1 MYVTSS
7 TLDGEC
13 KELKA
18 EDGDEDQSRQLTAC
32 AAWVQDHEEDAGE
45 LEDFV
50 MAQLS
55 SKTLKEDQN
64 QRDLR
69 SFFTP
74 TSSSLRNNFLE
85 NNEGVSERSK
95 IQKGV
100 MSVSG
105 SNAEQQIFV
114 LDSDDDDNM
123 SIKWDDVDDD
133 ALMSGA
139 ISLRIRTRYLVVR
152 DIR

>member
-1 MYVTSS
+1 M
-7 TLDGEC
+7 
-13 KELKA
+13 
-18 EDGDEDQSRQLTAC
+18 
-32 AAWVQDHEEDAGE
+32 
-45 LEDFV
+45 
-50 MAQLS
+50 
-55 SKTLKEDQN
+55 
-64 QRDLR
+64 
-69 SFFTP
+69 
-74 TSSSLRNNFLE
+74 E

-133 ALMSGA
+133 AVMSGA
-139 ISLRIRTRYLVVR
+139 ISLRIRARYLVVR

>member
-1 MYVTSS
+1 M
-7 TLDGEC
+7 
-13 KELKA
+13 
-18 EDGDEDQSRQLTAC
+18 
-32 AAWVQDHEEDAGE
+32 
-45 LEDFV
+45 
-50 MAQLS
+50 
-55 SKTLKEDQN
+55 
-64 QRDLR
+64 
-69 SFFTP
+69 
-74 TSSSLRNNFLE
+74 E

-133 ALMSGA
+133 AVMSGA
-139 ISLRIRTRYLVVR
+139 ISLRIRASYLVVR

>member
-1 MYVTSS
+1 M
-7 TLDGEC
+7 
-13 KELKA
+13 
-18 EDGDEDQSRQLTAC
+18 
-32 AAWVQDHEEDAGE
+32 
-45 LEDFV
+45 
-50 MAQLS
+50 
-55 SKTLKEDQN
+55 
-64 QRDLR
+64 
-69 SFFTP
+69 
-74 TSSSLRNNFLE
+74 E

-139 ISLRIRTRYLVVR
+139 ISLRIRARYLVVR

>member
-1 MYVTSS
+1 M
-7 TLDGEC
+7 
-13 KELKA
+13 
-18 EDGDEDQSRQLTAC
+18 
-32 AAWVQDHEEDAGE
+32 
-45 LEDFV
+45 
-50 MAQLS
+50 
-55 SKTLKEDQN
+55 
-64 QRDLR
+64 
-69 SFFTP
+69 
-74 TSSSLRNNFLE
+74 E

-139 ISLRIRTRYLVVR
+139 ISLRIRARYLVLR

>member
-1 MYVTSS
+1 M
-7 TLDGEC
+7 
-13 KELKA
+13 
-18 EDGDEDQSRQLTAC
+18 
-32 AAWVQDHEEDAGE
+32 
-45 LEDFV
+45 
-50 MAQLS
+50 
-55 SKTLKEDQN
+55 
-64 QRDLR
+64 
-69 SFFTP
+69 
-74 TSSSLRNNFLE
+74 E
-85 NNEGVSERSK
+85 NNEGVSEKSK

-123 SIKWDDVDDD
+123 SIKWDDVGDD

-139 ISLRIRTRYLVVR
+139 ISLRIRARYLVVR

>member
-1 MYVTSS
+1 M
-7 TLDGEC
+7 
-13 KELKA
+13 ELKA

-69 SFFTP
+69 SFFTT
-74 TSSSLRNNFLE
+74 TSSSRRNNFLE

-139 ISLRIRTRYLVVR
+139 ISLRIRARYLVVR
-152 DIR
+152 DNR

>member
-1 MYVTSS
+1 M
-7 TLDGEC
+7 
-13 KELKA
+13 
-18 EDGDEDQSRQLTAC
+18 
-32 AAWVQDHEEDAGE
+32 
-45 LEDFV
+45 
-50 MAQLS
+50 
-55 SKTLKEDQN
+55 
-64 QRDLR
+64 
-69 SFFTP
+69 
-74 TSSSLRNNFLE
+74 E
-85 NNEGVSERSK
+85 NNERVSERSK

-139 ISLRIRTRYLVVR
+139 ISLRIRARYLVVR

>member
-1 MYVTSS
+1 M
-7 TLDGEC
+7 
-13 KELKA
+13 
-18 EDGDEDQSRQLTAC
+18 
-32 AAWVQDHEEDAGE
+32 
-45 LEDFV
+45 
-50 MAQLS
+50 
-55 SKTLKEDQN
+55 
-64 QRDLR
+64 
-69 SFFTP
+69 
-74 TSSSLRNNFLE
+74 E

-139 ISLRIRTRYLVVR
+139 ISLRIRARYLVVR
-152 DIR
+152 DIRWE

>member
-1 MYVTSS
+1 M
-7 TLDGEC
+7 
-13 KELKA
+13 
-18 EDGDEDQSRQLTAC
+18 
-32 AAWVQDHEEDAGE
+32 
-45 LEDFV
+45 
-50 MAQLS
+50 
-55 SKTLKEDQN
+55 
-64 QRDLR
+64 
-69 SFFTP
+69 
-74 TSSSLRNNFLE
+74 E

-105 SNAEQQIFV
+105 SNVEQQIFV

-139 ISLRIRTRYLVVR
+139 ISLRIRARYLVVR

>member
-1 MYVTSS
+1 M
-7 TLDGEC
+7 
-13 KELKA
+13 
-18 EDGDEDQSRQLTAC
+18 
-32 AAWVQDHEEDAGE
+32 
-45 LEDFV
+45 
-50 MAQLS
+50 
-55 SKTLKEDQN
+55 
-64 QRDLR
+64 
-69 SFFTP
+69 
-74 TSSSLRNNFLE
+74 E

-123 SIKWDDVDDD
+123 AIKWDDVDDD

-139 ISLRIRTRYLVVR
+139 ISLRIRARYLVVR

>member
-1 MYVTSS
+1 M
-7 TLDGEC
+7 
-13 KELKA
+13 
-18 EDGDEDQSRQLTAC
+18 
-32 AAWVQDHEEDAGE
+32 
-45 LEDFV
+45 
-50 MAQLS
+50 
-55 SKTLKEDQN
+55 
-64 QRDLR
+64 
-69 SFFTP
+69 
-74 TSSSLRNNFLE
+74 E

-95 IQKGV
+95 IQMGV

-139 ISLRIRTRYLVVR
+139 ISLRIRARYLVVR

>member
-1 MYVTSS
+1 M
-7 TLDGEC
+7 
-13 KELKA
+13 
-18 EDGDEDQSRQLTAC
+18 
-32 AAWVQDHEEDAGE
+32 
-45 LEDFV
+45 
-50 MAQLS
+50 
-55 SKTLKEDQN
+55 
-64 QRDLR
+64 
-69 SFFTP
+69 
-74 TSSSLRNNFLE
+74 E

-100 MSVSG
+100 MSESG

-133 ALMSGA
+133 ALMSGD
-139 ISLRIRTRYLVVR
+139 ISLRIRARYLVVR

>member
-1 MYVTSS
+1 M
-7 TLDGEC
+7 
-13 KELKA
+13 
-18 EDGDEDQSRQLTAC
+18 
-32 AAWVQDHEEDAGE
+32 
-45 LEDFV
+45 
-50 MAQLS
+50 
-55 SKTLKEDQN
+55 
-64 QRDLR
+64 
-69 SFFTP
+69 
-74 TSSSLRNNFLE
+74 E
-85 NNEGVSERSK
+85 NNEGVSERSE

-139 ISLRIRTRYLVVR
+139 ISLRIRARYLVVR

>member
-1 MYVTSS
+1 M
-7 TLDGEC
+7 
-13 KELKA
+13 
-18 EDGDEDQSRQLTAC
+18 
-32 AAWVQDHEEDAGE
+32 
-45 LEDFV
+45 
-50 MAQLS
+50 
-55 SKTLKEDQN
+55 
-64 QRDLR
+64 
-69 SFFTP
+69 
-74 TSSSLRNNFLE
+74 E

>member
-1 MYVTSS
+1 M
-7 TLDGEC
+7 
-13 KELKA
+13 
-18 EDGDEDQSRQLTAC
+18 
-32 AAWVQDHEEDAGE
+32 
-45 LEDFV
+45 
-50 MAQLS
+50 
-55 SKTLKEDQN
+55 
-64 QRDLR
+64 
-69 SFFTP
+69 
-74 TSSSLRNNFLE
+74 E

-100 MSVSG
+100 MSVSD

-139 ISLRIRTRYLVVR
+139 ISLRIRARYLVLR

>member
-1 MYVTSS
+1 M
-7 TLDGEC
+7 
-13 KELKA
+13 
-18 EDGDEDQSRQLTAC
+18 
-32 AAWVQDHEEDAGE
+32 
-45 LEDFV
+45 
-50 MAQLS
+50 
-55 SKTLKEDQN
+55 
-64 QRDLR
+64 
-69 SFFTP
+69 
-74 TSSSLRNNFLE
+74 E

-139 ISLRIRTRYLVVR
+139 ISLRIRARYLVVR
-152 DIR
+152 DIRQE

>member
-1 MYVTSS
+1 M
-7 TLDGEC
+7 
-13 KELKA
+13 
-18 EDGDEDQSRQLTAC
+18 
-32 AAWVQDHEEDAGE
+32 
-45 LEDFV
+45 
-50 MAQLS
+50 
-55 SKTLKEDQN
+55 
-64 QRDLR
+64 
-69 SFFTP
+69 
-74 TSSSLRNNFLE
+74 E

-133 ALMSGA
+133 SLMSGA
-139 ISLRIRTRYLVVR
+139 ISAGAYLW
-152 DIR
+152 

>member
-1 MYVTSS
+1 M
-7 TLDGEC
+7 
-13 KELKA
+13 
-18 EDGDEDQSRQLTAC
+18 
-32 AAWVQDHEEDAGE
+32 
-45 LEDFV
+45 
-50 MAQLS
+50 
-55 SKTLKEDQN
+55 
-64 QRDLR
+64 
-69 SFFTP
+69 
-74 TSSSLRNNFLE
+74 E

-95 IQKGV
+95 IQRGV

-139 ISLRIRTRYLVVR
+139 ISLRIRARYLVVR

>member
-1 MYVTSS
+1 M
-7 TLDGEC
+7 
-13 KELKA
+13 
-18 EDGDEDQSRQLTAC
+18 
-32 AAWVQDHEEDAGE
+32 
-45 LEDFV
+45 
-50 MAQLS
+50 
-55 SKTLKEDQN
+55 
-64 QRDLR
+64 
-69 SFFTP
+69 
-74 TSSSLRNNFLE
+74 E

-105 SNAEQQIFV
+105 SNAERQIFV

-139 ISLRIRTRYLVVR
+139 ISLRIRARYLVVR

>member
-1 MYVTSS
+1 M
-7 TLDGEC
+7 
-13 KELKA
+13 
-18 EDGDEDQSRQLTAC
+18 
-32 AAWVQDHEEDAGE
+32 
-45 LEDFV
+45 
-50 MAQLS
+50 
-55 SKTLKEDQN
+55 
-64 QRDLR
+64 
-69 SFFTP
+69 
-74 TSSSLRNNFLE
+74 E

-123 SIKWDDVDDD
+123 SIKWDDLDDD

-139 ISLRIRTRYLVVR
+139 ISLRIRARYLVVR

>member
-1 MYVTSS
+1 M
-7 TLDGEC
+7 
-13 KELKA
+13 
-18 EDGDEDQSRQLTAC
+18 
-32 AAWVQDHEEDAGE
+32 
-45 LEDFV
+45 
-50 MAQLS
+50 
-55 SKTLKEDQN
+55 
-64 QRDLR
+64 
-69 SFFTP
+69 
-74 TSSSLRNNFLE
+74 E

-133 ALMSGA
+133 VLMSGA
-139 ISLRIRTRYLVVR
+139 ISLRIRARYLVVR

>member
-1 MYVTSS
+1 
-7 TLDGEC
+7 
-13 KELKA
+13 
-18 EDGDEDQSRQLTAC
+18 
-32 AAWVQDHEEDAGE
+32 
-45 LEDFV
+45 
-50 MAQLS
+50 
-55 SKTLKEDQN
+55 
-64 QRDLR
+64 
-69 SFFTP
+69 
-74 TSSSLRNNFLE
+74 
-85 NNEGVSERSK
+85 
-95 IQKGV
+95 

-139 ISLRIRTRYLVVR
+139 ISLRIRARYLVVR

>member
-1 MYVTSS
+1 M
-7 TLDGEC
+7 
-13 KELKA
+13 
-18 EDGDEDQSRQLTAC
+18 
-32 AAWVQDHEEDAGE
+32 
-45 LEDFV
+45 
-50 MAQLS
+50 
-55 SKTLKEDQN
+55 
-64 QRDLR
+64 
-69 SFFTP
+69 
-74 TSSSLRNNFLE
+74 E

-95 IQKGV
+95 IQKDV

-139 ISLRIRTRYLVVR
+139 ISLRIRARYLVVR

>member
-1 MYVTSS
+1 M
-7 TLDGEC
+7 
-13 KELKA
+13 
-18 EDGDEDQSRQLTAC
+18 
-32 AAWVQDHEEDAGE
+32 
-45 LEDFV
+45 
-50 MAQLS
+50 
-55 SKTLKEDQN
+55 
-64 QRDLR
+64 
-69 SFFTP
+69 
-74 TSSSLRNNFLE
+74 E

-133 ALMSGA
+133 ALTSGA
-139 ISLRIRTRYLVVR
+139 ISLRIRARYLVVR

>member
-1 MYVTSS
+1 M
-7 TLDGEC
+7 
-13 KELKA
+13 
-18 EDGDEDQSRQLTAC
+18 
-32 AAWVQDHEEDAGE
+32 
-45 LEDFV
+45 
-50 MAQLS
+50 
-55 SKTLKEDQN
+55 
-64 QRDLR
+64 
-69 SFFTP
+69 
-74 TSSSLRNNFLE
+74 E
-85 NNEGVSERSK
+85 NNEGVSERIK

-139 ISLRIRTRYLVVR
+139 ISLRIRARYLVVR

>member
-1 MYVTSS
+1 M
-7 TLDGEC
+7 
-13 KELKA
+13 
-18 EDGDEDQSRQLTAC
+18 
-32 AAWVQDHEEDAGE
+32 
-45 LEDFV
+45 
-50 MAQLS
+50 
-55 SKTLKEDQN
+55 
-64 QRDLR
+64 
-69 SFFTP
+69 
-74 TSSSLRNNFLE
+74 E
-85 NNEGVSERSK
+85 NKEGVSERSK

-139 ISLRIRTRYLVVR
+139 ISLRIRARYLVVR

>member
-1 MYVTSS
+1 M
-7 TLDGEC
+7 
-13 KELKA
+13 
-18 EDGDEDQSRQLTAC
+18 
-32 AAWVQDHEEDAGE
+32 
-45 LEDFV
+45 
-50 MAQLS
+50 
-55 SKTLKEDQN
+55 
-64 QRDLR
+64 
-69 SFFTP
+69 
-74 TSSSLRNNFLE
+74 E

-114 LDSDDDDNM
+114 LDSDDHDNM

-139 ISLRIRTRYLVVR
+139 ISLRIRARYLVVR

>member
-1 MYVTSS
+1 M
-7 TLDGEC
+7 
-13 KELKA
+13 
-18 EDGDEDQSRQLTAC
+18 
-32 AAWVQDHEEDAGE
+32 
-45 LEDFV
+45 
-50 MAQLS
+50 
-55 SKTLKEDQN
+55 
-64 QRDLR
+64 
-69 SFFTP
+69 
-74 TSSSLRNNFLE
+74 E

-100 MSVSG
+100 ISVSG

-139 ISLRIRTRYLVVR
+139 ISLRIRARYLVVR

>member
-1 MYVTSS
+1 M
-7 TLDGEC
+7 
-13 KELKA
+13 ELKA

-74 TSSSLRNNFLE
+74 TSSSRRNNFLE

-139 ISLRIRTRYLVVR
+139 ISLRIRARYLVVR

>member
-1 MYVTSS
+1 M
-7 TLDGEC
+7 
-13 KELKA
+13 
-18 EDGDEDQSRQLTAC
+18 
-32 AAWVQDHEEDAGE
+32 
-45 LEDFV
+45 
-50 MAQLS
+50 
-55 SKTLKEDQN
+55 
-64 QRDLR
+64 
-69 SFFTP
+69 
-74 TSSSLRNNFLE
+74 E
-85 NNEGVSERSK
+85 NNEGVTERSK

-139 ISLRIRTRYLVVR
+139 ISLRIRARYLVVR

>member
-1 MYVTSS
+1 M
-7 TLDGEC
+7 
-13 KELKA
+13 
-18 EDGDEDQSRQLTAC
+18 
-32 AAWVQDHEEDAGE
+32 
-45 LEDFV
+45 
-50 MAQLS
+50 
-55 SKTLKEDQN
+55 
-64 QRDLR
+64 
-69 SFFTP
+69 
-74 TSSSLRNNFLE
+74 E
-85 NNEGVSERSK
+85 NSEGVSERSK

-139 ISLRIRTRYLVVR
+139 ISLRIRARYLVVR

>member
-1 MYVTSS
+1 M
-7 TLDGEC
+7 
-13 KELKA
+13 
-18 EDGDEDQSRQLTAC
+18 
-32 AAWVQDHEEDAGE
+32 
-45 LEDFV
+45 
-50 MAQLS
+50 
-55 SKTLKEDQN
+55 
-64 QRDLR
+64 
-69 SFFTP
+69 
-74 TSSSLRNNFLE
+74 E

-139 ISLRIRTRYLVVR
+139 ISLRIRASYLVVR

>member
-1 MYVTSS
+1 M
-7 TLDGEC
+7 
-13 KELKA
+13 
-18 EDGDEDQSRQLTAC
+18 
-32 AAWVQDHEEDAGE
+32 
-45 LEDFV
+45 
-50 MAQLS
+50 
-55 SKTLKEDQN
+55 
-64 QRDLR
+64 
-69 SFFTP
+69 
-74 TSSSLRNNFLE
+74 E

-105 SNAEQQIFV
+105 SYAEQQIFV

-139 ISLRIRTRYLVVR
+139 ISLRIRARYLVVR